1 MGRRHP
7 TAIPVADLTD
17 SRPIL
22 GTPEPLC
29 LASSDGRNG
38 TAPFVR
44 RPPRPPVFP
53 PEYWRAPACRPIGH
67 SLIAPDI
74 PDPLDPLDP
83 PDSPNRPDH
92 VTRRTRMRL
101 AQVVAAV
108 MQRHADRPAIG
119 ERVKELATD
128 AGTGRVS
135 IRLLPRY
142 ETTSYRELW
151 ARVRAVAGE
160 WHHHPEHP
168 LGAGDR
174 VALLGFT
181 SRDYTTLDLACI
193 HLGAVSVPLQTSSAP
208 AQLRS
213 IVAETEPFT
222 LAASLERLDVA
233 VELVSTSESV
243 RRLVVFDAHPGAD
256 THREA
261 LDTARARLAETRPD
275 VTVDLL
281 TTLVERGTAL
291 PDAPLYEGVE
301 GEDPLAMLIYTSG
314 STGTPKGAMYTERLA
329 AAMWGGA
336 WSKLFDESYAV
347 TFHYAPMSHVA
358 GHSSL
363 KATMARG
370 GTSYFTASSDLSTFF
385 EDVALARPTE
395 LSLVPRVCEMLHQ
408 RFRADVERRTAAGA
422 DRAAAEAEVRAD
434 LRENVLGGRVTWA
447 SSSSAPLSA
456 ELTAFTESLL
466 GLELH
471 NVYGST
477 EAAGVSVDGVLLRP
491 PVTDYKLA
499 DVPELG
505 YFRTDT
511 PHPRGELLLKTD
523 VIIPGYYKQPELSA
537 ELFDEDGYY
546 RTGDIAA
553 ELGPDRIAIVDR
565 RKSVLKLSQGE
576 FVATARLEAVF
587 AAGPLVRQ
595 IFVYGN
601 SERSYL
607 LAVVVPT
614 PEALAEFG
622 PDAPE
627 LRQRLA
633 ESFQELAK
641 ETGLNSYEIPRDVL
655 IETEPFSQ
663 ANGLLS
669 DHRKLL
675 WPRLVERYGEPLEAL
690 YADTAA
696 REDAELADIR
706 AAGAD
711 RPVLE
716 TLQRAVRALIAGSL
730 AEVDPAAHF
739 RDLGGDSLTAVQFS
753 KLLQDTFG
761 VRVPV
766 DMLISPAYDLRHLAE
781 HIEARRGAT
790 AERPTFASVHGED
803 STDVHAK
810 DLTLDAFLDAR
821 VLDGARDLPRPEGAP
836 RTVLLTGASGYLG
849 RFLALQ
855 WLERLAPEG
864 GRLIALVRGK
874 DAAAARRR
882 LDAAF
887 DSGDPELVR
896 TYGELAEGHLEVVAG
911 DMAEPRLGLD
921 EATWDRLADEV
932 DAVVHAGALVNH
944 VLPYPQL
951 FEANVVGTAEL
962 IQLALTRRVK
972 PFTYISSVAVATARP
987 GEPALDETADVRAAL
1002 PEMAVDGG
1010 YAGGYATSKWAGE
1023 VLLREAHDLC
1033 GLPVTTFRSNMILAH
1048 SRYGGQLNVPDMFS
1062 RLLFSVLATGI
1073 APRSFY
1079 RADGGRAHYDGLPVD
1094 FTAAAVVALG
1104 AGGAGEDASGYR
1116 TFSLVNPN
1124 DDGVSLD
1131 RIVDWLAEEGH
1142 RVERIED
1149 HADWYVRF
1157 EAAMRALPEAQRQY
1171 TALQILHGFRAPEE
1185 SVPGSVIPSDRFRAV
1200 VRAGAVAGHEDI
1212 PSLGRPLVAKYA
1224 RDLRGLGG
1232 LGG

>member
-1 MGRRHP
+1 MKSANHA
-7 TAIPVADLTD
+7 T
-17 SRPIL
+17 
-22 GTPEPLC
+22 
-29 LASSDGRNG
+29 
-38 TAPFVR
+38 R
-44 RPPRPPVFP
+44 RP
-53 PEYWRAPACRPIGH
+53 
-67 SLIAPDI
+67 
-74 PDPLDPLDP
+74 
-83 PDSPNRPDH
+83 
-92 VTRRTRMRL
+92 RMRL
-101 AQVVAAV
+101 AQVVASV
-108 MQRHADRPAIG
+108 MERHADRPAIG
-119 ERVKELATD
+119 ERVKEFARD
-128 AGTGRVS
+128 AETGRVA

-142 ETTSYRELW
+142 ETTSYHELW
-151 ARVRAVAGE
+151 ARVRAVASE
-160 WHHHPEHP
+160 WHHSADRP
-168 LGAGDR
+168 LSAGAR
-174 VALLGFT
+174 VAILGFT
-181 SRDYTTLDLACI
+181 SRDYATIDLACI
-193 HLGAVSVPLQTSSAP
+193 HLGAVAVPLQTSAAP

-213 IVAETEPFT
+213 IVAETEPFVV
-222 LAASLERLDVA
+222 AAAAERLEAA
-233 VELVSTSESV
+233 VDLIRDSDSV
-243 RRLVVFDAHPGAD
+243 RRLVVFDFHPEVD
-256 THREA
+256 DHREQLA
-261 LDTARARLAETRPD
+261 AAREQLAAIRPAVVVDTLTD
-275 VTVDLL
+275 VL
-281 TTLVERGTAL
+281 ERGTAL
-291 PDAPLYEGVE
+291 PDAPLFTAAD

-329 AAMWGGA
+329 GAMWGGA
-336 WSKLFDESYAV
+336 WAKLFDETYAV
-347 TFHYAPMSHVA
+347 TFHYMPMSHVA

-363 KATMARG
+363 KATMVRG

-385 EDVALARPTE
+385 EDIALARPTE

-408 RFRADVERRTAAGA
+408 RFLSEVDRRVTAGA

-434 LRENVLGGRVTWA
+434 IRENVLGGRVTWA

-491 PVTDYKLA
+491 PVVDYKLA

-523 VIIPGYYKQPELSA
+523 AIIPGYYKQPELSA

-546 RTGDIAA
+546 RTGDIVA
-553 ELGPDRIAIVDR
+553 ELEPDRIAIVDR
-565 RKSVLKLSQGE
+565 RKNVLKLSQGE
-576 FVATARLEAVF
+576 FVATSRLEAVF
-587 AAGPLVRQ
+587 AASPLVRQ

-614 PEALAEFG
+614 PDALAGTG
-622 PDAPE
+622 PDDPA
-627 LRQRLA
+627 LKRRLS

-641 ETGLNSYEIPRDVL
+641 EVGLNSYEIPRDVL

-675 WPRLVERYGEPLEAL
+675 WPRLVERYGKRLEQL

-696 REDAELADIR
+696 REHEELAEIR
-706 AAGAD
+706 RGGAD

-716 TLQRAVRALIAGSL
+716 TVRRAARALLAGST
-730 AEVDPAAHF
+730 AEIGPDAHF
-739 RDLGGDSLTAVQFS
+739 RDLGGDSLSAVSFS
-753 KLLQDTFG
+753 DLLQDTFG

-766 DMLISPAYDLRHLAE
+766 DMVISPGYDLGHLAR
-781 HIEARRGAT
+781 HIEARRGA
-790 AERPTFASVHGED
+790 AQERPTYASVHGEGG
-803 STDVHAK
+803 TEVHAK
-810 DLTLDAFLDAR
+810 DLTLDKFIDAR
-821 VLDGARDLPRPEGAP
+821 TLTDARALPRAEGAP

-855 WLERLAPEG
+855 WLGELAPAG

-896 TYGELAEGHLEVVAG
+896 TYRELADRHLEVVAG

-921 EATWDRLADEV
+921 EDTWDRLAGEV
-932 DAVVHAGALVNH
+932 DLIVHAGALVNH
-944 VLPYPQL
+944 VLPYPHL

-962 IQLALTRRVK
+962 IQLALTRRIK
-972 PFTYISSVAVATARP
+972 PFTYISSVAVANSRP
-987 GEPALDETADVRAAL
+987 GQPALDEDSDVREAM
-1002 PEMAVDGG
+1002 PVQQTDGG

-1062 RLLFSVLATGI
+1062 RLLFSVLATGV
-1073 APRSFY
+1073 APRTFY
-1079 RADGGRAHYDGLPVD
+1079 RADAARAHYDGLPVD

-1104 AGGAGEDASGYR
+1104 GLHGAAATGEYR

-1131 RIVDWLAEEGH
+1131 TFVDWLAEEGH
-1142 RVERIED
+1142 RIERVD
-1149 HADWYVRF
+1149 DYADWYVRF
-1157 EAAMRALPEAQRQY
+1157 EAAMRSLPEAQRQY
-1171 TALQILHGFRAPEE
+1171 AALPILHGFKEPEE
-1185 SVPGSVIPSDRFRAV
+1185 PVPGSVVPSERFRAA
-1200 VRAGAVAGHEDI
+1200 VRAGGIAGHEDI
-1212 PSLGRPLVAKYA
+1212 PSLTRGLVAKYA
-1224 RDLRGLGG
+1224 RDLKALAAPVVGTPHEQ
-1232 LGG
+1232 

>member
-1 MGRRHP
+1 M
-7 TAIPVADLTD
+7 
-17 SRPIL
+17 
-22 GTPEPLC
+22 
-29 LASSDGRNG
+29 
-38 TAPFVR
+38 
-44 RPPRPPVFP
+44 
-53 PEYWRAPACRPIGH
+53 
-67 SLIAPDI
+67 
-74 PDPLDPLDP
+74 
-83 PDSPNRPDH
+83 
-92 VTRRTRMRL
+92 TRRTRMRL
-101 AQVVAAV
+101 AQVVASV
-108 MQRHADRPAIG
+108 MQSHADRPAIG
-119 ERVKELATD
+119 ERVKEFAKD
-128 AGTGRVS
+128 AETGRVS

-142 ETTSYRELW
+142 ETTTYSELW
-151 ARVRAVAGE
+151 ARVRAVASE
-160 WHHHPEHP
+160 WHHSPDRP
-168 LGAGDR
+168 LAPGER

-181 SRDYTTLDLACI
+181 SRDYTTIDLACI

-208 AQLRS
+208 AQLGA
-213 IVAETEPFT
+213 ILAETEPFT
-222 LAASLERLDVA
+222 VAASLERLSVA
-233 VELVSTSESV
+233 VDLVGASTSV
-243 RRLVVFDAHPGAD
+243 RRLVVFDFHPEVDA
-256 THREA
+256 HREA
-261 LDTARARLAETRPD
+261 LAAARERLAETRPA
-275 VTVDLL
+275 VTVDVLSEL
-281 TTLVERGTAL
+281 IERGTAL
-291 PDAPLYEGVE
+291 PEAPLFTAAD

-329 AAMWGGA
+329 GAMWGGA
-336 WSKLFDESYAV
+336 WSKLFDETYAV

-408 RFRADVERRTAAGA
+408 RFRGDVDRRTAAGV
-422 DRAAAEAEVRAD
+422 DRETAEAEVRTH

-491 PVTDYKLA
+491 PVRDYKLV

-505 YFRTDT
+505 YFRTDS
-511 PHPRGELLLKTD
+511 PHPRGELLLKSD
-523 VIIPGYYKQPELSA
+523 VIIPGYYKQPELTA
-537 ELFDEDGYY
+537 ELLDEDGYY

-587 AAGPLVRQ
+587 AASPLVRQ

-614 PEALAEFG
+614 PEALAGHGTDER
-622 PDAPE
+622 A
-627 LRQRLA
+627 LKQRIGEA
-633 ESFQELAK
+633 FQELAK
-641 ETGLNSYEIPRDVL
+641 EAGLNSYEIPRDVL
-655 IETEPFSQ
+655 VETEPFSQ

-675 WPRLVERYGEPLEAL
+675 WPRLVERYGARLEEL

-716 TLQRAVRALIAGSL
+716 TVQRAVRALIAGSL
-730 AEVDPAAHF
+730 AEVDPSAHF

-753 KLLQDTFG
+753 NLLQDTFG

-766 DMLISPAYDLRHLAE
+766 DLLISPAYDLRHLAE

-790 AERPTFASVHGED
+790 TERPTFASVHGEG
-803 STDVHAK
+803 STEVFAK
-810 DLTLDAFLDAR
+810 DLALDAFLDAR
-821 VLDGARDLPRPEGAP
+821 TLADARALPRFEGEP

-855 WLERLAPEG
+855 WLEKLAPVG
-864 GRLIALVRGK
+864 GRLIALVRGR
-874 DAAAARRR
+874 DAAAARAR

-887 DSGDPELVR
+887 DSGDPELLR

-911 DMAEPRLGLD
+911 DMADPRLGLD

-932 DAVVHAGALVNH
+932 DVIVHAGALVNH
-944 VLPYPQL
+944 VLPYPHL

-962 IQLALTRRVK
+962 VQLALTRRMK

-987 GEPALDETADVRAAL
+987 GEPALDEYTDVRAAL
-1002 PEMAVDGG
+1002 PVMEVDGG

-1079 RADGGRAHYDGLPVD
+1079 RADGERAHYDGLPVD

-1104 AGGAGEDASGYR
+1104 GRTGRPTAPQYR

-1131 RIVDWLAEEGH
+1131 RIVDWLAEDGH
-1142 RVERIED
+1142 RIERVDD

-1157 EAAMRALPEAQRQY
+1157 EAAIRALPEAQRQY
-1171 TALQILHGFRAPEE
+1171 TALQILHGFREPEE

-1200 VRAGAVAGHEDI
+1200 VRAGRVDGHQDI
-1212 PSLGRPLVAKYA
+1212 PSLGRALVAKYA
-1224 RDLRGLGG
+1224 RDLKDLMGQKGLTGTTAG
-1232 LGG
+1232 VGTRA